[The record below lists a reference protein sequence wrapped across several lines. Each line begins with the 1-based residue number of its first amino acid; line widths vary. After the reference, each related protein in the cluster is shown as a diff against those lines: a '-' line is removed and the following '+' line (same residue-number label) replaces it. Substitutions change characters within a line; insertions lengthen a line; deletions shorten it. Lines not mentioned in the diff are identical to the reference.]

1 MRTYSPGD
9 EPIPGYRLIEQLGQ
23 GSFGVVWQAEGPG
36 GVLVA
41 MKVISNLNG
50 IHAIREWQSLQNVM
64 NLKQANLVEIYGVWL
79 KDEEGRVLKP
89 DEVRA
94 LIPPEVD
101 VAAPV
106 TETSS
111 ASVPAVAKKALWAGD
126 KRQAK
131 PAAAHQLAGATLQP
145 EDDPQTAVPQAGST
159 AAD

>member
-64 NLKQANLVEIYGVWL
+64 NLKAANLVEIYGVWL
-79 KDEEGRVLKP
+79 KDEQGQVLRP
-89 DEVRA
+89 EEVRA
-94 LIPPEVD
+94 LIPPEAEG
-101 VAAPV
+101 AAPV

-111 ASVPAVAKKALWAGD
+111 AAPAAIAPRKAVWAGD
-126 KRQAK
+126 KRSAK
-131 PAAAHQLAGATLQP
+131 PAAAPHVL
-145 EDDPQTAVPQAGST
+145 
-159 AAD
+159 